1 MGCVYQPAAGWTA
14 PLLGGPNPGHGPPAW
29 CSLGGVSMGLVW
41 ACGNSTTRCRV
52 RGGRSASA
60 GRSLCLRE
68 SVVVAGAGSTGGE
81 ICGGATGA
89 SSRAA
94 APPGPVAV
102 LLPQA
107 QPAGCG
113 FRPVD
118 PVGPWST
125 AVRANQPTSARH
137 AGRSARSQLGDIRR
151 HPRDARPQ
159 APRGS
164 YKGVQSRDRESW
176 VLEARTRCFLLW
188 RGRCFVL
195 PAASASRRPSR
206 PLTQPATTG
215 RGRATPGKYVLR
227 LVSASVGTI

>member
-1 MGCVYQPAAGWTA
+1 MGCRLPASCRMDCAS
-14 PLLGGPNPGHGPPAW
+14 LRRPNPGHGPPVW

-102 LLPQA
+102 LLPQV
-107 QPAGCG
+107 QPEGCG
-113 FRPVD
+113 CRPVPVD

-125 AVRANQPTSARH
+125 AVRADQPTSARH
-137 AGRSARSQLGDIRR
+137 AGRNTRSQLGDIRR

-159 APRGS
+159 APRGY

-176 VLEARTRCFLLW
+176 VLVARTRCSLL
-188 RGRCFVL
+188 RHGRCFV
-195 PAASASRRPSR
+195 PAALASRRPSR
-206 PLTQPATTG
+206 PLTQTG
-215 RGRATPGKYVLR
+215 NHRKRASNAR
-227 LVSASVGTI
+227 